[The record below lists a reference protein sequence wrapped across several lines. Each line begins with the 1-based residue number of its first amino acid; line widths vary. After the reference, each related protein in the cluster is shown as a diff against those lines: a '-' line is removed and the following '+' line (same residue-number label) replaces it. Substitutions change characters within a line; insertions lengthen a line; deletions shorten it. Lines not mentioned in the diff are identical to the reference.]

1 MFDFEKFLRDNTTE
15 KIEAWSEAYLHGTLN
30 EKLEARGRMTEAQY
44 IELVYRRAVL
54 KETKNDDDRTTD

>member
-1 MFDFEKFLRDNTTE
+1 MFDFKKFLKENTEE

-44 IELVYRRAVL
+44 IELVYKKTML
-54 KETKNDDDRTTD
+54 KEAENDDD